1 MGDRY
6 LTKKGDSNSQRIY
19 LQPQYV
25 TAQAESRN
33 SEEMDRPFKIDNN
46 ICKSYDLVQL
56 NQYDAA
62 PYFLQLGENLTL
74 NCLLIYLNFQVLK
87 IYKYY

>member
-33 SEEMDRPFKIDNN
+33 SEEMNRPFKIDNN

-62 PYFLQLGENLTL
+62 PYFIQFKPKL
-74 NCLLIYLNFQVLK
+74 NIGLYVDFCAFTSFCMM
-87 IYKYY
+87 